1 MNFSEIFP
9 GVIFAQFSPNSK
21 FIVLSNGTR
30 VIVKETEQLQSIN
43 FTHTQITDAQI
54 QQIEISPNSELVA
67 LSYPKKG
74 YIEIRKIDDANW
86 CARIDDS
93 IELIQWCPDSIQ
105 LVVISEFQIK
115 ASIYNL
121 NNKNVTHFK
130 NPKQISF
137 SHNGRFMVMSERKD
151 AKDFIGIY
159 SIRDWKLLNYQSSDT
174 LDTAL
179 LQWSYNDSFIGV
191 QDTELNFRLN
201 LHCPCQGLQ
210 MRFEPYTYSLGIKVS
225 RFGNQ
230 SDLMA
235 VGANDEKLRIINLLT
250 LKQITELE
258 HKITKDVLIYK
269 EEEYSD
275 QYSQRV
281 VTKFTQMEQ
290 GCKIN
295 VSKTQNGISLLE
307 WSYKDDYIAT
317 KFDGMQN
324 CVFIWDMELLTL
336 KAIMVQILP
345 IKFFTFSEIFP
356 GVIFAQF
363 SPNSK
368 FIVLSNGTRV
378 IVKETEQLQS
388 INFTHTQ
395 ITDAQIQQIEIS
407 PNSELVALSYPKKGY
422 IEIRK
427 IDDANWCA
435 RIDDSIELIQWCP
448 DSIQLVVISEFQIKA
463 SIYNLNNKNVTHF
476 KNPKQISFSHN
487 GRFMVMSER
496 KDAKDFIGIYSIRD
510 WKLLNYQSSDTL
522 DTALLQWS
530 YNDSFIG
537 VQDTELNF
545 RLNLHCPCQ
554 GLQMRFEPYTYSL
567 GIKVSRFGNQS
578 DLMAVG
584 ANDEKLRIINLLTL
598 KQITELEHKI
608 TKDVLIYKEEEY
620 SDQYSQRVVTK
631 FTQMEQGCKI
641 NVSKTQ
647 NGISLL
653 EWSYKDDYIATKFD
667 GMQNCVFIWDMEL
680 LTLKAIMVQILPIKF
695 FTWSK
700 NSTTLTVCTGS
711 SKIFF
716 WNPNCTSACD
726 MPFDKNFHVVKIDWS
741 SDQKSMLLFDKSDVV
756 VAYPALDDSF

>member
-1 MNFSEIFP
+1 MNFSQIFP

-43 FTHTQITDAQI
+43 FSHSQITDAQI

-74 YIEIRKIDDANW
+74 YIEIRKLDDRNW

-93 IELIQWCPDSIQ
+93 IELIQWYPDSIQ
-105 LVVISEFQIK
+105 LAVISEFQIK

-130 NPKQISF
+130 NQKQISF

-151 AKDFIGIY
+151 EKDFNGVY
-159 SIRDWKLLNYQSSDT
+159 S
-174 LDTAL
+174 
-179 LQWSYNDSFIGV
+179 V
-191 QDTELNFRLN
+191 
-201 LHCPCQGLQ
+201 
-210 MRFEPYTYSLGIKVS
+210 
-225 RFGNQ
+225 
-230 SDLMA
+230 
-235 VGANDEKLRIINLLT
+235 
-250 LKQITELE
+250 
-258 HKITKDVLIYK
+258 
-269 EEEYSD
+269 
-275 QYSQRV
+275 
-281 VTKFTQMEQ
+281 
-290 GCKIN
+290 
-295 VSKTQNGISLLE
+295 
-307 WSYKDDYIAT
+307 
-317 KFDGMQN
+317 
-324 CVFIWDMELLTL
+324 
-336 KAIMVQILP
+336 
-345 IKFFTFSEIFP
+345 
-356 GVIFAQF
+356 
-363 SPNSK
+363 
-368 FIVLSNGTRV
+368 
-378 IVKETEQLQS
+378 
-388 INFTHTQ
+388 
-395 ITDAQIQQIEIS
+395 
-407 PNSELVALSYPKKGY
+407 
-422 IEIRK
+422 
-427 IDDANWCA
+427 
-435 RIDDSIELIQWCP
+435 
-448 DSIQLVVISEFQIKA
+448 
-463 SIYNLNNKNVTHF
+463 
-476 KNPKQISFSHN
+476 
-487 GRFMVMSER
+487 
-496 KDAKDFIGIYSIRD
+496 RD